1 MPFCDFIEI
10 GTSDF
15 NTEIEKKDGKIGI
28 SVEPIQY
35 YLERIPHKEHCIKLN
50 RAVSNYNGTCTVY
63 YLSEETIRKCNFP
76 DWVRGC
82 NSINSYHKTVSN
94 MCKNAGIDIEK
105 ISEKDSV
112 EVMTLYQIMKTQGVD
127 GVYFLKIDTEGHDP
141 VILRKFDE
149 ELDDNKYLPHVI
161 QFESNVLSAK
171 EDVEH
176 IIELFTKKGYD
187 VIEKRHDT
195 LLKLNLQKIENKT
208 TFTSAIHKYYI
219 MGYPDNYN
227 IRKLPHENTLE
238 SAKEYC
244 VRHNCSGITL
254 QNGIYQVRGGKYMQY
269 YNDAELVSW
278 IFI

>member
-1 MPFCDFIEI
+1 
-10 GTSDF
+10 
-15 NTEIEKKDGKIGI
+15 
-28 SVEPIQY
+28 
-35 YLERIPHKEHCIKLN
+35 
-50 RAVSNYNGTCTVY
+50 
-63 YLSEETIRKCNFP
+63 
-76 DWVRGC
+76 
-82 NSINSYHKTVSN
+82 